1 MGASGVASGVLAAM
15 CSQIHYHGPAPLLVR
30 LRELHLDVSRPRGKL
45 HLTHKRKLSAR
56 PFRWSLLAMFS
67 IELSPARFTGSF
79 ITGPL
84 LATSR
89 SP

>member
-1 MGASGVASGVLAAM
+1 MISSRM
-15 CSQIHYHGPAPLLVR
+15 NFREPAPLLVI
-30 LRELHLDVSRPRGKL
+30 LRELRLDVSRPRGKL

-67 IELSPARFTGSF
+67 NELSPARFTGCF